1 MTDTTLQAHTAC
13 PKSHSAAT
21 LLDAYQD
28 GRITRDELLDHLLE
42 WRKAAPAMPETADDV
57 RNTFAEIGSALMNA
71 TLALEVAEELFHSS
85 DKIDFDRAA
94 GTLACAIVMMKGAED
109 IISER
114 VGQ

>member
-1 MTDTTLQAHTAC
+1 MSESTIATPTAC

-21 LLDAYQD
+21 LLDAYQE
-28 GRITRDELLDHLLE
+28 GRLTRDELLDHLLE
-42 WRKAAPAMPETADDV
+42 WRKAAPATPETDGHV